1 MSKKA
6 EVKKAEVNSMVEK
19 GNETAKK
26 VEAAIGC
33 RYTETKK
40 VSTNINWLLCDS
52 VKKQIKE
59 KVETAEKA
67 IEILLKNG
75 EIDSETAEKRLESIS
90 VEKFTKR
97 LTETVFNAILT
108 TVILPA
114 ESEINGKSVDL
125 SKKKIN
131 GKSFLSDIIAFQSE
145 ITEAINTG
153 KVSIINENGEMKK
166 RYIRGFFYCHEITEK
181 AKIGYNWIDIKSI
194 SKKDKQK
201 LDEKAFCCFF
211 FGFRFNLVK

>member
-6 EVKKAEVNSMVEK
+6 EANSMVE
-19 GNETAKK
+19 K

-40 VSTNINWLLCDS
+40 VLTNINWLLCDS
-52 VKKQIKE
+52 VKKQLKE

-67 IEILLKNG
+67 VEILVKNG
-75 EIDSETAEKRLESIS
+75 EIDSETAEKRLENIS
-90 VEKFTKR
+90 MEKFTKR
-97 LTETVFNAILT
+97 LVEAVFNAILT
-108 TVILPA
+108 TVILPT
-114 ESEINGKSVDL
+114 ESEINGKNIDL

-131 GKSFLSDIIAFQSE
+131 GKSFLSDIIAFQPE

-153 KVSIINENGEMKK
+153 KVSIANEKGEMKK

-181 AKIGYNWIDIKSI
+181 AKIGYQWIDIKTI

-211 FGFRFNLVK
+211 SGFRFNLIK